1 MSRGFVTIA
10 TGKERYFKLAKNLLY
25 SYRKFASVKYPF
37 AIICDKIN
45 HYTEE
50 FDEVIL
56 LKKAHCNYLDKLQL
70 YDYLP
75 YDETIFIDADSLA
88 YGDWINGGILFIRP
102 MIFHFSDMHGQIW
115 IPGGAGSFQRGVN
128 EYQDKVTFIPD
139 FNGGVYYMRRGETC
153 KEVFKLANYFSSHFH
168 QYQFNGFTTPADEP
182 VWHWLWQL

>member
-1 MSRGFVTIA
+1 MRREKHVQRICNDCN
-10 TGKERYFKLAKNLLY
+10 GKERYFKLAKNLLY

-56 LKKAHCNYLDKLQL
+56 LKKAYCNYLDKLQL

-88 YGDWINGGILFIRP
+88 YGDLDQWWDFSIRP
-102 MIFHFSDMHGQIW
+102 MIFHFSDMHGQI
-115 IPGGAGSFQRGVN
+115 
-128 EYQDKVTFIPD
+128 
-139 FNGGVYYMRRGETC
+139 
-153 KEVFKLANYFSSHFH
+153 
-168 QYQFNGFTTPADEP
+168 
-182 VWHWLWQL
+182 